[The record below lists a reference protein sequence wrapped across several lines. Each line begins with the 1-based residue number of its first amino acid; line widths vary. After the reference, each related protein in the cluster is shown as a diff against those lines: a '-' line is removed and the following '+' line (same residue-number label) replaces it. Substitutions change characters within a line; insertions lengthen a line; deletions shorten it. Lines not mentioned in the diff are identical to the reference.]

1 MMHMM
6 ILLATLRVMHGYQ
19 IIKLCQMT
27 KLIKLQ
33 CGTGIPLGW
42 LSFVTLASQ
51 GH

>member
-6 ILLATLRVMHGYQ
+6 ILLATLRVMRGYQ

-33 CGTGIPLGW
+33 CGTGILLG
-42 LSFVTLASQ
+42 
-51 GH
+51 